1 MVLIAALALVQA
13 VAPAPEGAADPM
25 AALIAETWLNEQR

>member
-13 VAPAPEGAADPM
+13 VAPAPEDLYFRQLSPGRD
-25 AALIAETWLNEQR
+25 IATS